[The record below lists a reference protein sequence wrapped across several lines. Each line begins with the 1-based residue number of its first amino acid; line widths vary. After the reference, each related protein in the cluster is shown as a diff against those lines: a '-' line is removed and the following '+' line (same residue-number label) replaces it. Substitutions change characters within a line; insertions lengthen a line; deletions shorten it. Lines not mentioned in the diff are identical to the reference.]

1 MEETAEMF
9 NSFKERMKQR
19 QVIQSNKSKPEDTR
33 AKNNKGT
40 TGGDGKHQGTETNHE
55 SRNKCG
61 CSSRAGAGH
70 LLIGGPMV

>member
-40 TGGDGKHQGTETNHE
+40 TGGDGKHQGTWL
-55 SRNKCG
+55 K
-61 CSSRAGAGH
+61 
-70 LLIGGPMV
+70 LITKVGTSVAVVQELEQVIY

>member
-40 TGGDGKHQGTETNHE
+40 TGGDGKHQGTW
-55 SRNKCG
+55 
-61 CSSRAGAGH
+61 
-70 LLIGGPMV
+70 LITKVGTSVAVVQELEQVIY

>member
-9 NSFKERMKQR
+9 NSFKERMKQQ

-40 TGGDGKHQGTETNHE
+40 TGNQMEMGNTREHG
-55 SRNKCG
+55 RN
-61 CSSRAGAGH
+61 
-70 LLIGGPMV
+70 